1 MFVRVSATFDLDIP
15 EFLFGVSASCLE
27 PGYAVYSVDSQS
39 EAVYLVLDRQLK
51 RGIYVASLLITA
63 HVHVL
68 VIIPV
73 VAEPMDQPGITVE
86 IEDDRLIHGEQAVE
100 FALARAVGM
109 LTGRLQPV
117 QVDHVHEAH
126 FEIRQTL
133 AQDCRGGERLLSS
146 DVAAGGHHHVRF
158 LVLVVARPCPDADA
172 FRAMHDG
179 LVYCGELQMLLL
191 VGNDDVDAVS

>member
-86 IEDDRLIHGEQAVE
+86 IEDDWLIAGKETVE
-100 FALARAVGM
+100 IAIA
-109 LTGRLQPV
+109 
-117 QVDHVHEAH
+117 
-126 FEIRQTL
+126 QTMWM
-133 AQDCRGGERLLSS
+133 
-146 DVAAGGHHHVRF
+146 F
-158 LVLVVARPCPDADA
+158 PI
-172 FRAMHDG
+172 
-179 LVYCGELQMLLL
+179 
-191 VGNDDVDAVS
+191 